1 MEVAEKASW
10 DSAIKGE
17 YVLFA
22 KWKNKQLH

>member
-1 MEVAEKASW
+1 MGAAEKASW

-22 KWKNKQLH
+22 KWKKKQPH